1 MRLDDI
7 RTAIT
12 QIINT
17 VDGAGKVIHGI
28 VYLTSQVEINQL
40 MKDGIINAV
49 GFIQNGKTADADE
62 GFDLEDCR
70 RRFFFVY
77 YYEHRNQTPQANVN
91 SFKTVETFAEKLMNA
106 FNENETLNDTVTTH
120 NKLKLTSNNLVSSFT
135 NKLIHLLTFDLETT
149 EQYEQN
155 A

>member
-17 VDGAGKVIHGI
+17 VDGAGKIIHGI
-28 VYLTSQVEINQL
+28 VYLTSQVELNQV
-40 MKDGIINAV
+40 MKNGIVNAV
-49 GFIQNGKTADADE
+49 GFIQTAKVAETDE
-62 GFDLEDCR
+62 GFELEDCK

-77 YYEHRNQTPQANVN
+77 YYEHKAQTPVAVVN
-91 SFKTVETFAEKLMNA
+91 SFKTVETFAENLMNA

-120 NKLKLTSNNLVSSFT
+120 DKLKLRSNNLVTSFT

>member
-17 VDGAGKVIHGI
+17 VDGAGKIIHGI
-28 VYLTSQVEINQL
+28 VYLTSQVELSQV
-40 MKDGIINAV
+40 MKNGIVNAV
-49 GFIQNGKTADADE
+49 GFIQTAKVAEADE
-62 GFDLEDCR
+62 GFDIEDCK

-77 YYEHRNQTPQANVN
+77 YYEHKAQTPVAVVN
-91 SFKTVETFAEKLMNA
+91 SFKTVETFAENLMNA

-120 NKLKLTSNNLVSSFT
+120 DKLKLRSNNLVTSFT